1 MPGAMNALALYRNR
15 IQGTD
20 TQHRGDLG
28 GSISEEII
36 LGGFEEGLMRG
47 GNIMNQ
53 VTSAL

>member
-1 MPGAMNALALYRNR
+1 MNALALYENR

-28 GSISEEII
+28 GSILEGVI

-47 GNIMNQ
+47 ENTMNQ
-53 VTSAL
+53 GTSAL